1 MDLAEIDLNS
11 AYSTIYRI
19 TVAGRIVESEI
30 SVTEQHDEFDPLSV
44 RDGCLVPADLGLAEQ
59 WYAEISQVAQN
70 RTPRLFSTL
79 PPRPR
84 VIAAIVPTARHDII
98 EVRTQR
104 SRVCSTQCINEFAR
118 FVGWTRRETEVA
130 DLLCAG
136 MVPKQIAAGFST
148 EVSTVRSQIKS
159 LLIKS
164 GASSIGNLVLT
175 LGRLP
180 AIEPTQRHCAGA
192 DDRIDPV
199 IDSSMASVA
208 TAMTPAANPFAP
220 LMSKRS

>member
-1 MDLAEIDLNS
+1 MDLAEVNEFNS
-11 AYSTIYRI
+11 AYAAVYR
-19 TVAGRIVESEI
+19 VKVDGRIVESEI
-30 SVTEQHDEFDPLSV
+30 SVVEQTNQFALSKSAASAMSFFDI
-44 RDGCLVPADLGLAEQ
+44 ALAEDWLHALQ
-59 WYAEISQVAQN
+59 QVAQE
-70 RTPRLFSTL
+70 RAPKLFSTV

-84 VIAAIVPTARHDII
+84 VLAAIVPTAQHDIV

-104 SRVCSTQCINEFAR
+104 SRVCSTQCINEYAR
-118 FVGWTRRETEVA
+118 IVGWTRRETEVA

-136 MVPKQIAAGFST
+136 LVPKQIAGRFST

-180 AIEPTQRHCAGA
+180 AIEITQKTSTSPRVP
-192 DDRIDPV
+192 DPAIRPSPALAPRV
-199 IDSSMASVA
+199 NL
-208 TAMTPAANPFAP
+208 PAATSPFAP
-220 LMSKRS
+220 LYGK